1 MRSLL
6 WASVPLNVGVALAL
20 ACPASL
26 GRLVDLPLPVPPVY
40 SGLLAFFVLLFGGA
54 YAWLALQPTIDRP
67 MVGLAAIG
75 KAGVFVLVGAYWLAG
90 AAPGRAAAAAVGDL
104 VLAVLFTRWLI
115 SSRRVG

>member
-1 MRSLL
+1 
-6 WASVPLNVGVALAL
+6 
-20 ACPASL
+20 
-26 GRLVDLPLPVPPVY
+26 
-40 SGLLAFFVLLFGGA
+40 
-54 YAWLALQPTIDRP
+54 